1 MEKLKQK
8 KTKVNK
14 HTKQK
19 IIRRNNANI
28 YPFYKM
34 FSWDLLCFYSIE
46 FLFYTITKGISVSE
60 VLLLNACFILFKIL
74 MQIPAVTITDI
85 LGHRKSLILGN
96 SLMALY
102 VITLII
108 SPNIGVMIL
117 AYLIRGLGYDIKVI
131 VETNLL
137 YDSVS
142 TRGGEGLYSQ
152 LDSQGASWYFW
163 LDGLLCLTTG
173 YLFVINNYLP
183 MFICL
188 GFTIIS
194 TILSFKFK
202 DVNSKGKQEEYENIK
217 MSTILKEYMVDLK
230 KSVGF
235 IVKSKRMKAY
245 IAFGSIFYGIIT
257 VFDIYRSDLLLSKGI
272 PEEQYSMI
280 FAILIILAGISVT
293 LSRKIH
299 KKFKNKTLTVVS
311 LAYVFACIVAGI
323 VANICTNNIAIPI
336 IIIMYAIM
344 KMSTSVWYIL
354 EYKYLKNF
362 TTEEIRNKIT
372 FTYETIVG
380 IVMAIFAVIGSI
392 VLKFFSTS
400 QIFLLVSLAALI
412 GIVLVID
419 YMRPR
424 FGLRPKEYKKE
435 DIDFKL

>member
-19 IIRRNNANI
+19 IIRRNNANV

-46 FLFYTITKGISVSE
+46 FLFYTITKGITVSE
-60 VLLLNACFILFKIL
+60 VLILNACFILFKIL

-85 LGHRKSLILGN
+85 LGHKKSLILGN

-102 VITLII
+102 II
-108 SPNIGVMIL
+108 ILMLSHNIVVMIL

-142 TRGGEGLYSQ
+142 TKGGEGLYSK
-152 LDSQGASWYFW
+152 LDSKGASWYFW
-163 LDGLLCLTTG
+163 LDGVLCLIAG

-188 GFTIIS
+188 GFAILS
-194 TILSFKFK
+194 VILSFKFK
-202 DVNSKGKQEEYENIK
+202 DIKTKEKQVEDEKVKI
-217 MSTILKEYMVDLK
+217 SQALKEYMADLRN
-230 KSVGF
+230 SVWF
-235 IVKSKRMKAY
+235 IVRSNRMKAY
-245 IAFGSIFYGIIT
+245 IAFGSVFYGIIT
-257 VFDIYRSDLLLSKGI
+257 VFDIYRSELLIAKGI

-280 FAILIILAGISVT
+280 FAILIILAGVSVT

-299 KKFKNKTLTVVS
+299 KKFKNKTLTIVS
-311 LAYVFACIVAGI
+311 LAYVSSCIVVGI
-323 VANICTNNIAIPI
+323 IANICSKNVAIPI

-344 KMSTSVWYIL
+344 KMCTSVWYIL

-362 TTEEIRNKIT
+362 TTEKMRNKIS
-372 FTYETIVG
+372 FTYESIVG
-380 IVMAIFAVIGSI
+380 IVMAFFAIVGSLI
-392 VLKFFSTS
+392 LKCFTVS
-400 QIFLLVSLAALI
+400 QTFLLVALASLA

-435 DIDFKL
+435 DIDFKI

>member
-8 KTKVNK
+8 KTKLTK

-19 IIRRNNANI
+19 IIRRNNANN

-60 VLLLNACFILFKIL
+60 VLILNAFFILFKIL
-74 MQIPAVTITDI
+74 MQVPAVTITDI

-96 SLMALY
+96 SLIALY
-102 VITLII
+102 LVVLML
-108 SPNIGVMIL
+108 SPNIVVMIL

-142 TRGGEGLYSQ
+142 TKGGEGLYSK
-152 LDSQGASWYFW
+152 LDSKGASWYFW
-163 LDGLLCLTTG
+163 LDGILCLVAG

-183 MFICL
+183 MFISL
-188 GFTIIS
+188 GFTVLSI
-194 TILSFKFK
+194 ILSFRFK
-202 DVNSKGKQEEYENIK
+202 DVKTKEKQGEEEKVKI
-217 MSTILKEYMVDLK
+217 SQSLKEYMADLRN
-230 KSVGF
+230 SVGF
-235 IVKSKRMKAY
+235 IVKSNRMKAY

-257 VFDIYRSDLLLSKGI
+257 VFDIYRSELLISKGV

-280 FAILIILAGISVT
+280 FAILIILAGVSVT
-293 LSRKIH
+293 LSRRIH

-311 LAYVFACIVAGI
+311 LAYVLSCIVVGI
-323 VANICTNNIAIPI
+323 VANITTKNIAIPI

-344 KMSTSVWYIL
+344 KMCTSVWYIL

-362 TTEEIRNKIT
+362 TTEKMRNKIS
-372 FTYETIVG
+372 FTYESIVG
-380 IVMAIFAVIGSI
+380 IVMAIFAIVGSLI
-392 VLKFFSTS
+392 LKCFSVERT
-400 QIFLLVSLAALI
+400 FLLVGLASFA
-412 GIVLVID
+412 GIILVID
-419 YMRPR
+419 YMKPR
-424 FGLRPKEYKKE
+424 FGLRPREYRKE
-435 DIDFKL
+435 DINL

>member
-8 KTKVNK
+8 KTKLTK

-19 IIRRNNANI
+19 IIRRNNANN

-60 VLLLNACFILFKIL
+60 VLILNAFFILFKIL
-74 MQIPAVTITDI
+74 MQVPAVTITDI

-96 SLMALY
+96 SLIALY
-102 VITLII
+102 LVVLML
-108 SPNIGVMIL
+108 SPNIVVMIL

-142 TRGGEGLYSQ
+142 TKGGEGLYSK
-152 LDSQGASWYFW
+152 LDSKGASWYFW
-163 LDGLLCLTTG
+163 LDGILCLVAG

-183 MFICL
+183 MFISL
-188 GFTIIS
+188 GFTVLSI
-194 TILSFKFK
+194 ILSFRFK
-202 DVNSKGKQEEYENIK
+202 DVKTKEKQGEEEKVKI
-217 MSTILKEYMVDLK
+217 SQSLKEYMADLRN
-230 KSVGF
+230 SVGF
-235 IVKSKRMKAY
+235 IVKSNRMKAY

-257 VFDIYRSDLLLSKGI
+257 VFDIYRSELLISKGV

-280 FAILIILAGISVT
+280 FAILIILAGVSVT
-293 LSRKIH
+293 LSRRIH

-311 LAYVFACIVAGI
+311 LAYVLSCIVVGI
-323 VANICTNNIAIPI
+323 VANITTKNTAIPI

-344 KMSTSVWYIL
+344 KMCTSVWYIL

-362 TTEEIRNKIT
+362 TTEKMRNKIS
-372 FTYETIVG
+372 FTYESIVG
-380 IVMAIFAVIGSI
+380 IVMAIFAIVGSLI
-392 VLKFFSTS
+392 LKCFSVERT
-400 QIFLLVSLAALI
+400 FLLVGLASLA
-412 GIVLVID
+412 GIILVID
-419 YMRPR
+419 YMKPR
-424 FGLRPKEYKKE
+424 FGLRPKEYRKE
-435 DIDFKL
+435 DINL